1 MHNHDS
7 LSALLFLLR
16 QYPHP
21 RRRRSQL
28 YKLGSNILVRVD
40 EDDSLHFDTSLV
52 NIFFVSFTRAIKCSK
67 AVKVELRRAGG
78 TLVTELALSSK
89 HIPEAIFM
97 LKSVKSVVPIK
108 PFNWKKIQ
116 KSVEK

>member
-1 MHNHDS
+1 MHTHDS
-7 LSALLFLLR
+7 LSALFFLLR

-21 RRRRSQL
+21 RRRRTQL
-28 YKLGSNILVRVD
+28 KKLGSNILVRVD
-40 EDDSLHFDTSLV
+40 EDDSLHFGTSFV

-89 HIPEAIFM
+89 NIPEAIFM
-97 LKSVKSVVPIK
+97 FKSVKSVAFVQ
-108 PFNWKKIQ
+108 KIQ

>member
-21 RRRRSQL
+21 RRRRRRQL

-40 EDDSLHFDTSLV
+40 EDDSLHFGSS
-52 NIFFVSFTRAIKCSK
+52 FFVSFTRAIKCSK

-89 HIPEAIFM
+89 NIPEAIFM
-97 LKSVKSVVPIK
+97 LKSKSKSKKKSVKSVV
-108 PFNWKKIQ
+108 FVQKIQ